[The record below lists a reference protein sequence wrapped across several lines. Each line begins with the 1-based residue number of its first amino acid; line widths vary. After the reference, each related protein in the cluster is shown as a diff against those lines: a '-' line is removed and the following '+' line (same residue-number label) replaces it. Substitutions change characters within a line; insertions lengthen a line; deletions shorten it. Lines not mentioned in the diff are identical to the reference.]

1 MWLRWADTVEQSSL
15 ARHQSMWRR
24 DPDPAGD
31 VLRELAELR
40 EEVQALRSRI
50 RAARRTER
58 RIAERRTQARP
69 FGTDRRRH
77 HA

>member
-1 MWLRWADTVEQSSL
+1 
-15 ARHQSMWRR
+15 MWRK
-24 DPDPAGD
+24 DPDPSAD

-58 RIAERRTQARP
+58 RIGERRTRARP
-69 FGTDRRRH
+69 FDIERRRQSS
-77 HA
+77 